1 MKAKLD
7 KARQGEARQGKV
19 RQGKA
24 NDEFSGLLP
33 PPRSSFKLNSLSP
46 CRHMY
51 MGGFDRLRFIAKDT
65 IFVRRKPLI
74 LCNVSLRPPSKTYS
88 AVVTVN

>member
-7 KARQGEARQGKV
+7 RARLDKARQTKQ
-19 RQGKA
+19 
-24 NDEFSGLLP
+24 FSAFLP

-46 CRHMY
+46 CLHMY
-51 MGGFDRLRFIAKDT
+51 MGGLDRLRFIAKDT

-74 LCNVSLRPPSKTYS
+74 LCNVSLRPPSKTYL
-88 AVVTVN
+88 AIITV